1 MTSQDAAAP
10 RGTTAVLAR
19 ALALGVAA
27 GSRSSLGVAAPVLAG
42 LVRPRGSRRSGHG
55 PGPLARG
62 AALLGVVG
70 ELVGDKLPQ
79 TPSRL
84 APPGPVVRVASGAV
98 GGVLVARH
106 RTGPVGLVLAAA
118 AGAAGGAVGTWGGAA
133 WRRLAVGERPDWP
146 GAVAEDVT
154 ALALAAWA
162 VRV

>member
-1 MTSQDAAAP
+1 M
-10 RGTTAVLAR
+10 R
-19 ALALGVAA
+19 
-27 GSRSSLGVAAPVLAG
+27 
-42 LVRPRGSRRSGHG
+42 
-55 PGPLARG
+55 
-62 AALLGVVG
+62 
-70 ELVGDKLPQ
+70 
-79 TPSRL
+79 RL

-133 WRRLAVGERPDWP
+133 WQRLAVGERPDWP

-154 ALALAAWA
+154 ALTLAAWA